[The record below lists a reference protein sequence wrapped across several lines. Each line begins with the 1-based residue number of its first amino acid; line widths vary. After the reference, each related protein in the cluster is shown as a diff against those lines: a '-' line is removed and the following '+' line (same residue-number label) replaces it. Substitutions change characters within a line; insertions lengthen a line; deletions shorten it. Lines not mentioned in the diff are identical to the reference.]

1 MNMLWKM
8 VMAAIFVVFPLTV
21 YAENEEEEF
30 KHHKT
35 TMIKDMEE
43 KIRCFRKAANWD
55 DIENCHHEIEIRE
68 KQRRLE
74 ELEEEQLRLR
84 EELETIH
91 NKDR

>member
-8 VMAAIFVVFPLTV
+8 VLPAVLVVFPLTV

-30 KHHKT
+30 ERHKIA
-35 TMIKDMEE
+35 MIKDMKE
-43 KIRCFRKAANWD
+43 KIHCFRKAANWD
-55 DIENCHHEIEIRE
+55 DIESCHYEIEIRE

-74 ELEEEQLRLR
+74 ELEEEQQRLR

-91 NKDR
+91 NKGR